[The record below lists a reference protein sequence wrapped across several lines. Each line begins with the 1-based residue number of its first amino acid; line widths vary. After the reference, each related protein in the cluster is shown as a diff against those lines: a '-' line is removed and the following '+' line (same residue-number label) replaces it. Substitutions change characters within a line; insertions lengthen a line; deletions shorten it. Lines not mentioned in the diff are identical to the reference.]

1 MLSES
6 KEQMTNEGFICVSR
20 SIVSHWIWNNP
31 VYFQRWVDM
40 IMMANWEDKEVQI
53 AHHQLTVQRG
63 QFVTALH
70 SLAVRWSISR
80 QAVSKFM
87 VKLSDDKMVDTLVYG
102 KVTIVTICNYD
113 RYQLK
118 NGIAVDGLVDNM
130 VNSSVEELVAQT
142 NNIIREKE
150 KGKKTS
156 DEVFSQVSL
165 KPDPPSGMEGE
176 VSLFDERF
184 IQFFNS
190 KMNGKAIPSIRGEV
204 LGKKRKQ
211 SIKAR
216 MREYGK
222 DAVAQV
228 IANAA
233 ESNFLNGCNVRGF
246 VASIDWLMKPG
257 NFPKVLDGNY
267 NNKNTKFNNVHD
279 RTRRSEATATSSADF
294 SKQF

>member
-1 MLSES
+1 
-6 KEQMTNEGFICVSR
+6 
-20 SIVSHWIWNNP
+20 
-31 VYFQRWVDM
+31 
-40 IMMANWEDKEVQI
+40 
-53 AHHQLTVQRG
+53 
-63 QFVTALH
+63 
-70 SLAVRWSISR
+70 
-80 QAVSKFM
+80 
-87 VKLSDDKMVDTLVYG
+87 
-102 KVTIVTICNYD
+102 
-113 RYQLK
+113 
-118 NGIAVDGLVDNM
+118 
-130 VNSSVEELVAQT
+130 
-142 NNIIREKE
+142 
-150 KGKKTS
+150 
-156 DEVFSQVSL
+156 
-165 KPDPPSGMEGE
+165 MEGE

-190 KMNGKAIPSIRGEV
+190 KMKGKTIPSIRGEV

>member
-1 MLSES
+1 
-6 KEQMTNEGFICVSR
+6 MTNEGFICVSR

-70 SLAVRWSISR
+70 SLAVRWNISR

-165 KPDPPSGMEGE
+165 KPGPPSGMEGE

-190 KMNGKAIPSIRGEV
+190 KMKGKTIPSIRGEV

-233 ESNFLNGCNVRGF
+233 ESNFLNGGNVRGF
-246 VASIDWLMKPG
+246 IASIDWLMKPG